1 MHPELLR
8 TFPIPMSV
16 DSPPA
21 LFPCVSLSSYPV
33 GTCPDVLPAADDSGS
48 LSASVTS
55 SYVLAQCQH
64 PVPSQCDGHT
74 IGTYVNNCSVVRLE
88 PPPPGDV
95 TSQGAISSSAP
106 VLHLAE
112 MPGGLSIS
120 TTLMNYI
127 CSEYQ
132 DVEVGLFVGD
142 PKDPDRPEVCTP
154 PDTAPENPSLADS
167 GYDDSLNLQC
177 LETVLDWKG
186 VSQSPGPAP
195 LFLSSTLLHSPDHR
209 GFEDYLDD
217 IYYHRLSIEYKY
229 QVNNCLEGQ
238 REVTPGMRGLLIS
251 WMTGVHHQLIMCQDS
266 LFVAVN
272 IVDRILDIMHA
283 SRDYLQ
289 LLGIASLL
297 IAAKCEEV
305 SPPEITELLS
315 CCTDTYSRDQVK
327 HLERVILNAIKFD
340 LLVPTPQFFLEYF
353 SSCCISLFGGFQSDR
368 LRQARAHARCVLELS
383 LQEYDLSQVRPSLLA
398 LCVWKVAVDLT
409 QCDDGEF
416 VPPGLDFRRE
426 EFQNIYTQVRT
437 FSENLKKSFP
447 EVSSICEYYFNLYGA
462 E

>member
-1 MHPELLR
+1 
-8 TFPIPMSV
+8 MSV

-21 LFPCVSLSSYPV
+21 LFPCIPQSSYA
-33 GTCPDVLPAADDSGS
+33 TRTHADVFHPNEHLD
-48 LSASVTS
+48 SASETS
-55 SYVLAQCQH
+55 SFILTKCQL
-64 PVPSQCDGHT
+64 PPTSQCDESTH
-74 IGTYVNNCSVVRLE
+74 GTYASSYSAIRFD
-88 PPPPGDV
+88 PPPPEDM
-95 TSQGAISSSAP
+95 TSKNEISSSAP
-106 VLHLAE
+106 MLHRAE
-112 MPGGLSIS
+112 MPGGLSIR
-120 TTLMNYI
+120 TTIINCI

-132 DVEVGLFVGD
+132 DVDVGLFVDD
-142 PKDPDRPEVCTP
+142 PKDTVTKSPDVSTP
-154 PDTAPENPSLADS
+154 PDTASENPSLADS
-167 GYDDSLNLQC
+167 GYDDSLNTQC
-177 LETVLDWKG
+177 LETVLDWED
-186 VSQSPGPAP
+186 VSQSPDPVP
-195 LFLSSTLLHSPDHR
+195 LYLSSTLLHSPDHR
-209 GFEDYLDD
+209 GFQDHLND
-217 IYYHRLSIEYKY
+217 IYHHRLSIEYKY

-353 SSCCISLFGGFQSDR
+353 SSCCICLFGGFQSDR
-368 LRQARAHARCVLELS
+368 LRQARANARCVLELS
-383 LQEYDLSQVRPSLLA
+383 LQDYELSQVRPSLLA

-416 VPPGLDFRRE
+416 VPPGLDFQQE
-426 EFQNIYTQVRT
+426 EFQNIYTQVRR